1 MRTVNH
7 CITFVLAIVLALT
20 FATQRT
26 FAQDPVKV
34 APQANKVKLE
44 NTRVRVLEYM
54 SKPGDKE
61 GMHSHPAVVIYVTS
75 DGKFRSTTPDGKS
88 TEVEYKTGDC
98 VWREAVTHS
107 GENIGTTNLG
117 AILVEMKAPK
127 KK

>member
-1 MRTVNH
+1 MRTINRG
-7 CITFVLAIVLALT
+7 IAFALAVLLALA

-34 APQANKVKLE
+34 APEAFKVKLE
-44 NTRVRVLEYM
+44 NAKVRVLEYM

-75 DGKFRSTTPDGKS
+75 GGKIKSTTPDGKS
-88 TEVEYKTGDC
+88 TDVEYKTGDC
-98 VWREAVTHS
+98 VWRDAVTHTV
-107 GENIGTTNLG
+107 ENIGTTNLG